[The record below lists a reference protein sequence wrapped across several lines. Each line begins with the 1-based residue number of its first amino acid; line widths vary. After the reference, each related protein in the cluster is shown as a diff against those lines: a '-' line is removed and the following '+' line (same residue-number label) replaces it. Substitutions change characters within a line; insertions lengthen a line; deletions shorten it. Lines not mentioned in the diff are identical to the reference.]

1 MTHNQGKWQA
11 YAVDHTDER
20 FGIGRNIV
28 ENGIYRFDIH
38 NRTYTTLKSAKTKA
52 EIMNKELEVV

>member
-1 MTHNQGKWQA
+1 MYKSEWQA

-20 FGIGRNIV
+20 FGIGRNV
-28 ENGIYRFDIH
+28 KENGIYRFEIH

>member
-1 MTHNQGKWQA
+1 MIKSEWQA
-11 YAVDHTDER
+11 YALDHTDER
-20 FGIGRNIV
+20 FGIGRNV
-28 ENGIYRFDIH
+28 KENGIYRFEIH